1 MRADVLSMIGV
12 RLYLDGVF
20 PMLKSKRAFLSFTAL
35 CAVASLLGPIPAAR
49 ADALGDCRIVL
60 ERSDGSTMLAYVV
73 NTNQSRTIQV
83 TVACTETN
91 FPNSPRRLP
100 DQVHILAP
108 GQRAFCGGTVSN
120 RSTYTYTVV
129 GAQYR

>member
-1 MRADVLSMIGV
+1 MH
-12 RLYLDGVF
+12 
-20 PMLKSKRAFLSFTAL
+20 KSKRAFLSVTAF
-35 CAVASLLGPIPAAR
+35 CAVMSVLGPISTAL
-49 ADALGDCRIVL
+49 ADAVSDCRIVL

-73 NTNQSRTIQV
+73 NTNPSRTIQV
-83 TVACTETN
+83 TVACTETT
-91 FPNSPRRLP
+91 FPNPPRRLP

-108 GQRAFCGGTVSN
+108 GQRAFCGGTISN